1 MKKNQNHQQTEGNTK
16 VRKKSTLYSLIAM
29 GAVLLAAVIVLIV
42 LAASGV
48 FSPDNTTLENDGHE
62 QSGNEQSGDNSGDD
76 DDGNGNGDNDDD
88 VNTGTTVSYI
98 NPLETMTVTNQ
109 QGFYYNSTLNCYYEH
124 VGIDVSAEV
133 GAEVY
138 CIADGKVE
146 GVYTADILQGTQVV
160 IDHGDGVKS
169 VYSFV
174 NPVENLKAGDTVK
187 QGDVIATV
195 AEATGCEYKDGAHL
209 HLEMYVEGVNADPAN
224 YLTLSEK

>member
-1 MKKNQNHQQTEGNTK
+1 MKKNQNHQQTEGGTK
-16 VRKKSTLYSLIAM
+16 VRKKSTFYSLIAM

-48 FSPDNTTLENDGHE
+48 FSPDNTTLENDGNE
-62 QSGNEQSGDNSGDD
+62 QSGNEQSGGNSGDD
-76 DDGNGNGDNDDD
+76 GNDDPGDD
-88 VNTGTTVSYI
+88 VNTGTTVAYV
-98 NPLETMTVTNQ
+98 NPLETMTVTTQ

-133 GAEVY
+133 GAEVH

-174 NPVENLKAGDTVK
+174 DPVKTLKAGDTVK